1 MEFLEMIGQLIER
14 CTQIIHPTMNQHL
27 ILGNIGLLLYMWR
40 SEVRGSQWR
49 IQEGVQGK
57 RAPLTVKILSFS
69 SSSLQNVCQIVALS
83 TPSRVCNP
91 WAILDPPLI
100 CAKKMLNVLGNKVF
114 RSNHIT
120 KNPKYRNFALSSTL
134 HYYFRNLPDFQ
145 TM

>member
-1 MEFLEMIGQLIER
+1 MWRLISVSPVDTISFWVTLAGYCKCES
-14 CTQIIHPTMNQHL
+14 L
-27 ILGNIGLLLYMWR
+27 R
-40 SEVRGSQWR
+40 SEVRSGGSKR
-49 IQEGVQGK
+49 GCEGK
-57 RAPLTVKILSFS
+57 RNRLSVKILSFS

-83 TPSRVCNP
+83 TPSRICNP
-91 WAILDPPLI
+91 WTILDPPLI
-100 CAKKMLNVLGNKVF
+100 SVKKMLNVLGNKVF